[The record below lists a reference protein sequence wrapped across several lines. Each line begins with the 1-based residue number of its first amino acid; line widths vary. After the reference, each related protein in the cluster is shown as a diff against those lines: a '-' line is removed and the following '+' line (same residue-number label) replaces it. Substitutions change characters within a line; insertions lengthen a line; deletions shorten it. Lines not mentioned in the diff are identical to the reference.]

1 MPVIAVDVA
10 TSPTIAAVTLNP
22 PTSGGPVSSYALTLC
37 PTTGGACVKATS
49 PTINCLVPGLT
60 PATTYTTTAVA
71 TQNGTPSRTS
81 APVNVTTPV
90 AAAPALTSA
99 TPTSS
104 TTADMTADPPANV
117 TFTSVRWLVRC
128 PIARCA
134 LLFIAGTN
142 G

>member
-22 PTSGGPVSSYALTLC
+22 PNSGGPVSSYALTLC

-117 TFTSVRWLVRC
+117 TFISVR
-128 PIARCA
+128 
-134 LLFIAGTN
+134 F
-142 G
+142 